1 MTDACS
7 ICFEETD
14 ANNPLVNLHDFS
26 TSHPK
31 DREMAMHRGLN
42 ERKHFACETCFNEMN
57 RRGQSCPLC
66 RDEMGNPKFMRY
78 ERDMDPLLYQ
88 RKGRPKKATRDRTFS
103 PNLSE
108 INKKWEDSYKPEGT
122 WMAPIGKML
131 KKCTGSDCGIK
142 GGRKKRKKKTR
153 KRRCSK
159 KRLKKKMICHKGT
172 KKKLKKLRKLTKK
185 LKVKLTKCSKKRLK
199 KWKGGKRC
207 KKTRRKRR
215 GGNNEKAKEYW
226 GKPIKERWRENP
238 LLIVSPNA
246 QRINWV
252 YRTMK
257 DGIPL

>member
-1 MTDACS
+1 MIDACS

-14 ANNPLVNLHDFS
+14 DNNPLVNLHDFS
-26 TSHPK
+26 TSHPE
-31 DREMAMHRGLN
+31 DRKMAMHRGLN
-42 ERKHFACETCFNEMN
+42 DRKHFACETCFNEMN

-66 RDEMGNPKFMRY
+66 RAEMGNPNYIQYKSKA
-78 ERDMDPLLYQ
+78 DPSLHQ
-88 RKGRPKKATRDRTFS
+88 RRGKPKKATLSTGFS
-103 PNLSE
+103 PDLKE
-108 INKKWEDSYKPEGT
+108 INKKWKASEGT

-131 KKCTGSDCGIK
+131 KTCTGSDCGIK